1 MRRELENNAV
11 TNGDVLNNW
20 AMMHLSST
28 EAINLMMISQED
40 IYINRGEQIVSMI
53 LHVEFCNNNNLIRV
67 LNVETNEQWIEGKN
81 DKMLFYLIF
90 YSL

>member
-11 TNGDVLNNW
+11 TNGDVLNNG

-40 IYINRGEQIVSMI
+40 IYINRGEQIVSM
-53 LHVEFCNNNNLIRV
+53 FNTNLTCRV
-67 LNVETNEQWIEGKN
+67 L
-81 DKMLFYLIF
+81 
-90 YSL
+90 